1 MCNVEVNN
9 SVLNKGITGDI
20 IIGNGNNVDSKNV
33 TVPNNIYSNDDF
45 DFDKPSELLEKVSID
60 SKIRQEGKCAAK
72 EKQYANKHD
81 PKSFKKFISDNKI
94 AFTSGTFATVAGGLL
109 LNLINKVLK
118 F

>member
-60 SKIRQEGKCAAK
+60 SKIRQEGKCVQK
-72 EKQYANKHD
+72 KNNMPISMT
-81 PKSFKKFISDNKI
+81 PKALKN
-94 AFTSGTFATVAGGLL
+94 LL
-109 LNLINKVLK
+109 VTIKSHLLPAHLQQWQADFCLI
-118 F
+118 